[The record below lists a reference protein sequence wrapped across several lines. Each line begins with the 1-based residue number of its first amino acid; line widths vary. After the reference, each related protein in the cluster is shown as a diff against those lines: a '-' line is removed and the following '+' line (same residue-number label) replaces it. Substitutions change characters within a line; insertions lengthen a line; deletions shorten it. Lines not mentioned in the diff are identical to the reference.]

1 MPIKL
6 PSGSISSSRPN
17 KKLGAIIGG
26 VIGALIFFFFL
37 VFVFVFLYRRRK
49 EERKKVPISPFRNE
63 DSPAERERMSG
74 KLPSVVEQFKSNWGV
89 EKASE
94 SNNSGS
100 SGSRNQGETDT
111 HTQDE
116 GLRREV
122 AQLRVEN
129 EVLRDQMQESRV
141 VHCDAGDVPDEPP
154 PSYVAS

>member
-1 MPIKL
+1 MT
-6 PSGSISSSRPN
+6 GN
-17 KKLGAIIGG
+17 
-26 VIGALIFFFFL
+26 
-37 VFVFVFLYRRRK
+37 
-49 EERKKVPISPFRNE
+49 
-63 DSPAERERMSG
+63 
-74 KLPSVVEQFKSNWGV
+74 LPSVVEPFKSNWGV

-94 SNNSGS
+94 SNNFGG
-100 SGSRNQGETDT
+100 SGSRNQEETDT

-141 VHCDAGDVPDEPP
+141 VRDAGDVPDEPP

>member
-1 MPIKL
+1 
-6 PSGSISSSRPN
+6 
-17 KKLGAIIGG
+17 

-37 VFVFVFLYRRRK
+37 VFVFLYRRRK

-63 DSPAERERMSG
+63 DRPAEREDITG
-74 KLPSVVEQFKSNWGV
+74 NLPSVVEQFKSNWGV

-100 SGSRNQGETDT
+100 SRSRNQGETEG
-111 HTQDE
+111 HAQDE

-129 EVLRDQMQESRV
+129 EVLRDQMQGSRV
-141 VHCDAGDVPDEPP
+141 VHDAGDVPDEPP
-154 PSYVAS
+154 PSYIAS